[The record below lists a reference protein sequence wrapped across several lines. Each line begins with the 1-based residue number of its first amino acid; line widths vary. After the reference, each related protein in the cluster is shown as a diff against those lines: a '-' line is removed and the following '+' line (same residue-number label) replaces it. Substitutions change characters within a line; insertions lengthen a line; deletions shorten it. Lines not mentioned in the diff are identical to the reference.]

1 MSKNKMQFQRGMSL
15 HEFMARYGTAAQCAQ
30 PLFAWRWPQGF
41 VCPACGDTRH
51 CTLQSRQL
59 FQCNACGRQTSVT
72 AGTVFAGSK
81 LALNVWFLAMHL
93 ITQAKNGI
101 SSLELSRQLGISQN
115 SAWLMKHK
123 LMQAML
129 ERERARQLSGLVQL
143 DDAYWGGGRRGN
155 KRGRGT
161 RGKTPFVAAVETDD
175 EGRPQR
181 MSFNKVRGFR
191 LREIVRASQVKL
203 VAGSTVHS
211 DGLACFGAVAIAGC
225 THVPTVMSGP
235 GLARRRQ
242 VLTWVDTMLGNV
254 KNSIHGTYHAI
265 RGKHLPRYLAE
276 FSYRFNRRYDLA
288 GMLARLATAA
298 AHTPP
303 MPYRHVKLAE
313 VHW

>member
-129 ERERARQLSGLVQL
+129 GARTRAAAFRPGPTRRRLLGWPPPWLQARAWHARQDPVR
-143 DDAYWGGGRRGN
+143 GGRRN
-155 KRGRGT
+155 
-161 RGKTPFVAAVETDD
+161 
-175 EGRPQR
+175 
-181 MSFNKVRGFR
+181 
-191 LREIVRASQVKL
+191 
-203 VAGSTVHS
+203 
-211 DGLACFGAVAIAGC
+211 
-225 THVPTVMSGP
+225 
-235 GLARRRQ
+235 RRRRAPPADEFQ
-242 VLTWVDTMLGNV
+242 QDQGV
-254 KNSIHGTYHAI
+254 
-265 RGKHLPRYLAE
+265 PLA
-276 FSYRFNRRYDLA
+276 
-288 GMLARLATAA
+288 
-298 AHTPP
+298 
-303 MPYRHVKLAE
+303 
-313 VHW
+313 